1 MVIFHIDL
9 PIKNSD
15 FPIFHS
21 YVNVYQRLPPS
32 HRPPHGLGII
42 AQRQVWPAVQQ
53 HREAQRI
60 GTLHLHVQVPNQGLT
75 WLARRW
81 GGVLGHNWWKF
92 GERSGK
98 IVIWQHAKI
107 SGLHHHFF
115 GDLAKENRSLTI
127 NYVDFAKKQ
136 LYLNK
141 KNDINQ
147 ETCGFKHQNL
157 CG

>member
-1 MVIFHIDL
+1 MAHELRWFKCGRFFENGALRRYDPVTEAT
-9 PIKNSD
+9 PI
-15 FPIFHS
+15 
-21 YVNVYQRLPPS
+21 PP
-32 HRPPHGLGII
+32 RPPHGLGIV

-115 GDLAKENRSLTI
+115 GDLAKE
-127 NYVDFAKKQ
+127 KQ
-136 LYLNK
+136 VFNHQLCWFC
-141 KNDINQ
+141 Q
-147 ETCGFKHQNL
+147 ETIVFKQEKWH
-157 CG
+157 